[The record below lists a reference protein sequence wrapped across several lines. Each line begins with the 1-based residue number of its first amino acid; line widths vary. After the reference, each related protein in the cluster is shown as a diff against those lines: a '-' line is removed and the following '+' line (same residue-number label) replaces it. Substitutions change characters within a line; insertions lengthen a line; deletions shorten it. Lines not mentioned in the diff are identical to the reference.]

1 MEDFLTEIP
10 DVPVEGERVTLRLLH
25 EDDADALFAVIDGSR
40 DFLAEH
46 LPWPAQCL
54 DADDVAARIESWE
67 IQAEMANGGCWGIF
81 EGPRSLKPADARQ
94 SARGQQLAG
103 VIILG
108 WIQAQHRSATVSYW
122 LGKPFTGRG
131 LATDALRALS
141 RFAFDKLAL
150 NRLEITAAV
159 SNPESAAVA
168 TRAGFTP
175 EGICREYEFI
185 NGKFVD
191 HERFSLLARD
201 PK

>member
-1 MEDFLTEIP
+1 MEDFLDEIP
-10 DVPVEGERVTLRLLH
+10 DEELHGERVTLRLLH

-81 EGPRSLKPADARQ
+81 ESPRGLTSGDSR
-94 SARGQQLAG
+94 LAG

-168 TRAGFTP
+168 TRAGFTL